1 MSNKRRYSFIEEKPS
16 RGGVHSIWF
25 ALASIALFCVCIV
38 ISFLYQGNAGAIA
51 GIIALCAM
59 LLSAYGFYVGMKS
72 FEEEDVSP
80 TCSVVGA
87 ILSGVVTV
95 GWLTL
100 FLTGIG

>member
-1 MSNKRRYSFIEEKPS
+1 
-16 RGGVHSIWF
+16 
-25 ALASIALFCVCIV
+25 
-38 ISFLYQGNAGAIA
+38 
-51 GIIALCAM
+51 M
-59 LLSAYGFYVGMKS
+59 LLSGYGFYVGMKS

-80 TCSVVGA
+80 TCSVAGA

>member
-38 ISFLYQGNAGAIA
+38 ISFLYQGNAG
-51 GIIALCAM
+51 
-59 LLSAYGFYVGMKS
+59 YGFYVGMKS

-80 TCSVVGA
+80 TCSVAGA